1 MNTLSTTQI
10 ERTPQQQASRWRTFV
25 ICCGA
30 VILGLVVAPFIFV
43 AIFGLVGL
51 TVALTIAAVVTLA
64 GWALLPWAGMVASNW
79 KIKLLKREA
88 SRNPVETMQNELK
101 RRRQLL
107 EQFKQKIIVF
117 GSKVKTFQDKV
128 GTLKRQFPADAP
140 QFEESLAKMKQLYLL
155 RQQKY
160 KEAEEG
166 IGEFEAEI
174 EKANILWDVGQ
185 AAAAAGEDAG
195 MSDEDFYAK
204 IKVKSSLNAIQDK
217 LNLSFAQLD
226 VALLTEKEP
235 SLALPGNAATL
246 DLPASTG
253 TGDRVENS

>member
-1 MNTLSTTQI
+1 MNTLPAPV
-10 ERTPQQQASRWRTFV
+10 ERTPQQQASRWKTFA
-25 ICCGA
+25 ICVGA
-30 VILGLVVAPFIFV
+30 VVLGLVVAPVIFI

-64 GWALLPWAGMVASNW
+64 GWALLPYAGMVAANW

-88 SRNPVETMQNELK
+88 SRNPVETMQNEL
-101 RRRQLL
+101 RRRQELL
-107 EQFKQKIIVF
+107 EQFKQKIITF

-128 GTLKRQFPADAP
+128 GSLKRQFPDDAP
-140 QFEESLAKMKQLYLL
+140 QFEESLSKMKQLYAL
-155 RQQKY
+155 RQSKY

-166 IGEFEAEI
+166 IAEFEAEI

-185 AAAAAGEDAG
+185 AAAAAGESAG

-226 VALLTEKEP
+226 VALLSEKEP
-235 SLALPGNAATL
+235 NLALPGKNVTL
-246 DLPASTG
+246 ELPSNTKTG
-253 TGDRVENS
+253 SEVENP